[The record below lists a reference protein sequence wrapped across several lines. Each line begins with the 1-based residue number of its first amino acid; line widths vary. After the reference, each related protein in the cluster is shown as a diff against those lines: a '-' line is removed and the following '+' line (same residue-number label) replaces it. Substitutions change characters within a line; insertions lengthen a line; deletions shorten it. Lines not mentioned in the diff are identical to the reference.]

1 MANSTTWLST
11 WLSIFLAMRRQ
22 YCSRLILKQHPD
34 LKATAF
40 QPGEREEVT
49 QRKHQKMSCQV
60 ARSRTIQQ
68 ISQHSTWISPSQRS
82 AIKRS
87 ESEASRK
94 THHKVFAK
102 RRSATRLNSRC
113 DQHPLQ
119 YGQHQWQT
127 DRLFGQHIVLRRDLK
142 SLCKRWPWANLL
154 FSS

>member
-1 MANSTTWLST
+1 MLLGHHDFNATHQ
-11 WLSIFLAMRRQ
+11 LAMLNNFEAKNPAAMST
-22 YCSRLILKQHPD
+22 CSALHNDGQRSHRTL
-34 LKATAF
+34 
-40 QPGEREEVT
+40 EVT